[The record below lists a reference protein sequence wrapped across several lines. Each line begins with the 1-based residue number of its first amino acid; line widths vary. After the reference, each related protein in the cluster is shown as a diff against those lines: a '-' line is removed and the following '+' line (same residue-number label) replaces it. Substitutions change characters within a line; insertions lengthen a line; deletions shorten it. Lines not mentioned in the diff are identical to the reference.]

1 MGKYPGFMNWKN
13 IVKTPISMFSEIP
26 TKIPMAFFNRNRK
39 KILKFVQNNKRP
51 KQPNIKL
58 EKHKAGD
65 ITCPN
70 FKLYYKTIVIKTV
83 WH

>member
-13 IVKTPISMFSEIP
+13 IVKTPTSMFSEIP

-51 KQPNIKL
+51 K
-58 EKHKAGD
+58 
-65 ITCPN
+65 
-70 FKLYYKTIVIKTV
+70 
-83 WH
+83 